1 MEKGVDFNMIMR
13 HKTHNMKGLKAS
25 RVWVPEDRELEMKE
39 LFEHSLEKSLEKHKK
54 KYSKL
59 GYFDKQDVIQNA
71 IDSQDKKLWVI
82 RDSGA
87 IADKATGV
95 VNSGLQVMKMFLNST
110 LNFAHNSQLSGF
122 DGYFEMNN
130 ADVVEGIASD
140 SDNNQILG
148 NFIAKICENRA
159 LKALGREQGKIEA
172 IHANE
177 LKNKNDVP
185 FDMGELRGIGF
196 DDEDVMQ

>member
-1 MEKGVDFNMIMR
+1 MEKGVDFDMIMR
-13 HKTHNMKGLKAS
+13 HKTHNVKGLKAS
-25 RVWVPEDRELEMKE
+25 RVQVSEDRELEMKE

-59 GYFDKQDVIQNA
+59 GYFAKQDVIQNA

-110 LNFAHNSQLSGF
+110 LKFAHNSQLSGF

-130 ADVVEGIASD
+130 IDVVEGMAND
-140 SDNNQILG
+140 SENNQILG
-148 NFIAKICENRA
+148 DFIAKICENRA

-172 IHANE
+172 IQANE

>member
-1 MEKGVDFNMIMR
+1 MEKGVDFDMIMR
-13 HKTHNMKGLKAS
+13 HKTHNVKGLKAS
-25 RVWVPEDRELEMKE
+25 RVQVSEDRELEMKE
-39 LFEHSLEKSLEKHKK
+39 LFEHSLEKSQKRYEK
-54 KYSKL
+54 KYSAL
-59 GYFDKQDVIQNA
+59 DYFEKKDVVQNA
-71 IDSQDKKLWVI
+71 MDSQGKKLCVI
-82 RDSGA
+82 RDNGI
-87 IADKATGV
+87 IADKASGV
-95 VNSGLQVMKMFLNST
+95 IGGGLQVMKMFLNST

-122 DGYFEMNN
+122 DGYFEMNS
-130 ADVVEGIASD
+130 AEVVEGIASD
-140 SDNNQILG
+140 SENNQILG
-148 NFIAKICENRA
+148 NFIARICENRA